1 MKTFLCL
8 PFFTVCCVLLFSLVK
23 GKEVISVYTT
33 TNGSTVHV
41 NQNFRHGQRIEVP
54 LAQLTNDTTQEG
66 FIQINSLLNF
76 NHHVAIGDGAAGDYG
91 SLIGNISD
99 AEGSR
104 EPKKIAS
111 GAETN
116 ELSGASAEDKGK
128 EPLPAYC
135 KDKEQV
141 SDMQNVLL
149 LKCIHHHLFYYQIN
163 RFVHV
168 ITQIP
173 HDGCPSNIDAKLLE
187 GINRR
192 RACDRMAP
200 LTLSAKLSTET
211 ATEALRMLPNVK
223 GFKPTR
229 PSVGHYWASY
239 YSKVDKKVDERHFNL
254 LAYWDDSNKGRPQLK
269 AHNRY
274 FNRQEW
280 AETKEI
286 GIGCAGRLALNC
298 VYNRGSLL
306 MALFD
311 RPTTQ
316 ATTATANA
324 TDKPENERNDGLI
337 GDGKLTD
344 AKRLPPYC
352 ADES

>member
-1 MKTFLCL
+1 MIT
-8 PFFTVCCVLLFSLVK
+8 
-23 GKEVISVYTT
+23 
-33 TNGSTVHV
+33 
-41 NQNFRHGQRIEVP
+41 
-54 LAQLTNDTTQEG
+54 
-66 FIQINSLLNF
+66 
-76 NHHVAIGDGAAGDYG
+76 
-91 SLIGNISD
+91 
-99 AEGSR
+99 
-104 EPKKIAS
+104 
-111 GAETN
+111 
-116 ELSGASAEDKGK
+116 LSS
-128 EPLPAYC
+128 
-135 KDKEQV
+135 
-141 SDMQNVLL
+141 S
-149 LKCIHHHLFYYQIN
+149 IYQIN
-163 RFVHV
+163 RFVHL
-168 ITQIP
+168 ITQIS

-200 LTLSAKLSTET
+200 LTLSANLSTEAT
-211 ATEALRMLPNVK
+211 TEALRMLPNVK

-274 FNRQEW
+274 FTRQEW

-352 ADES
+352 ADESKVKLHVFSFIKIW